1 MLDSLK
7 QYLGQQGIENIFLDV
22 MPPVEKQLEAVGLFE
37 WDNTVPEINDGSGV
51 HYIQVQVRRSTYDS
65 AKAQCRKI
73 FDLLDSGTDERVLHL
88 SDEIFCIGRPR
99 RGALLLERG
108 EGYST
113 FYCEIALWCNC
124 N

>member
-51 HYIQVQVRRSTYDS
+51 HYIQVQVRRSNYDS

-88 SDEIFCIGRPR
+88 SNEIICIGRPR